1 MTTGTGTLTI
11 EETFLRPQALPPP
24 PTRHALFAI
33 LIALAVLLHLGTI
46 GIGDLYSETEGQYAA
61 AAREM
66 IQTGQYL
73 LPTNDSIPRLQKPP
87 LLYWLIIASYKL
99 FGIHTAATRVPIALA
114 VVATVIL
121 TFLIGERLADY
132 WRGFAAG
139 LIYLTLSGTFIFG
152 RIVMPEPLFSA
163 FFAGAIYCGLA
174 GYQQRRQR
182 RAWFAGF
189 WVCAALACL
198 TKGPHGL
205 VLPAATF
212 GVLAIFYREARIR
225 FHPLL
230 WWPYLLLFLAMIGPW
245 YIWIETHFDGTFHR
259 YVAEEWTEHLIGR
272 YPNGTWY
279 DDDSVPRW
287 QFAASHLAWWFPWS
301 VAILP
306 ALIFSWR
313 RVLRPR
319 EISFQDALPMVW
331 ALVVLVPVLVI
342 GQRQDY
348 YALSMFS
355 AFSLWAAM
363 ILERASN
370 SLRNAGAAVVAL
382 IGMIIGI
389 IVLALP
395 SLVPANERNWGET
408 GFRWTAWKAL
418 ADMPASVWLQFRPL
432 LAITAIALLV
442 GAIATVYLL
451 RRGRGKIA
459 VVGLACGLIV
469 VGLCMISGIARIA
482 PFFSL
487 ADAARFLNGR
497 LGTNGQVLFEGSPHV
512 ASSLGFYLERKFAM
526 VNQEPDPRIPLTGE
540 QRNLFL
546 DEKGALEHWRVPRPV
561 FLVIEQDRV
570 TYWREL
576 LTQHFHVYHQVASF
590 GTYIILSNQL

>member
-1 MTTGTGTLTI
+1 MTTGTRTLTI
-11 EETFLRPQALPPP
+11 EETFLRPQAALPPP
-24 PTRHALFAI
+24 STRHALFAI

-99 FGIHTAATRVPIALA
+99 FGVHTAATRVPIALA
-114 VVATVIL
+114 VVATAIF

-174 GYQQRRQR
+174 GFQERRQR
-182 RAWFAGF
+182 RTWFACF
-189 WVCAALACL
+189 WICAALACL

-205 VLPAATF
+205 ILPAATF
-212 GVLAIFYREARIR
+212 AVLAVCYHEARMR
-225 FHPLL
+225 FRSLL
-230 WWPYLLLFLAMIGPW
+230 WWPYLLLFLAIIGPW
-245 YIWIETHFDGTFHR
+245 YIWIEIRFDGSFHR
-259 YVAEEWTEHLIGR
+259 FVAEEWTKHLIGR

-279 DDDSVPRW
+279 DDVPRW
-287 QFAASHLAWWFPWS
+287 QFTASHLAWWFPWS
-301 VAILP
+301 VAIVP

-313 RVLRPR
+313 RVMRPR
-319 EISFQDALPMVW
+319 EIGFRDALPMVW

-355 AFSLWAAM
+355 AFALWAAM
-363 ILERASN
+363 IFERASN
-370 SLRNAGAAVVAL
+370 SLRNAGAAIVAL
-382 IGMIIGI
+382 TGIIIGVI
-389 IVLALP
+389 ALVLP
-395 SLVPANERNWGET
+395 RLVPMNERDWGET
-408 GFRWTAWKAL
+408 DFRWTAWKAL
-418 ADMPASVWLQFRPL
+418 ADMPAGVWLQFRPL
-432 LAITAIALLV
+432 LAIAAIALLI
-442 GAIATVYLL
+442 GAIATFYLL
-451 RRGRGKIA
+451 RRGREKIA
-459 VVGLACGLIV
+459 VVGLACGFIV
-469 VGLCMISGIARIA
+469 VGLCMVSAIARIA

-497 LGTNGQVLFEGSPHV
+497 LGTNGQVLFEGSPGV

-526 VNQEPDPRIPLTGE
+526 VDQEPDPRIPLTAE
-540 QRNLFL
+540 QHNLFL
-546 DEKGALEHWRVPRPV
+546 DEKAALEYWRVPRPV
-561 FLVIEQDRV
+561 FLIIEQDRV
-570 TYWREL
+570 SYWREL
-576 LTQHFHVYHQVASF
+576 LTEHFHVYHQVASF